1 MPYIK
6 ENYRKQFEEGIQE
19 LKTKIDLIHDID
31 KASKDGLL
39 NFIITKLLLE
49 VYPEEN
55 YHIYNEIIGML
66 ECCKLEF
73 YRKMA
78 APYEAVKERENGKI
92 WEESRYQI
100 GIQQSVEKKEQK
112 KMPKDHSERS
122 LRKITPQPYSSCG
135 NAPKIKTECEKT
147 YSSCGQFGGYM
158 SCS

>member
-55 YHIYNEIIGML
+55 YHTYNEIIGML

-78 APYEAVKERENGKI
+78 APYEEVKERENGKV
-92 WEESRYQI
+92 WDESRYSI
-100 GIQQSVEKKEQK
+100 GIQCSVEKKE
-112 KMPKDHSERS
+112 
-122 LRKITPQPYSSCG
+122 
-135 NAPKIKTECEKT
+135 
-147 YSSCGQFGGYM
+147 
-158 SCS
+158 